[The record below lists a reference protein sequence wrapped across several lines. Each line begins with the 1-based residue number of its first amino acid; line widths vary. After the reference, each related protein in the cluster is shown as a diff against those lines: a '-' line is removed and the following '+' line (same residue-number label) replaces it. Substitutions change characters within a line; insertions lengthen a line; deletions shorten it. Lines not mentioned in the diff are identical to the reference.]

1 MTADWNAKITGLLT
15 MDTKNGKLRINLP
28 VLLSIFAI

>member
-1 MTADWNAKITGLLT
+1 MTADWSAKITDLLT
-15 MDTKNGKLRINLP
+15 MDTKNEELRINLP